1 MLLPLPG
8 ACLGRN
14 ICMCIHTH
22 THTHSNQE
30 PWSAPHKIWR
40 KPGIVVDMR
49 ATKMN
54 ADRSIFENQL
64 NNNVL
69 DLKSSLGKLLA
80 ITANHSAKEIINY
93 MTKL

>member
-1 MLLPLPG
+1 
-8 ACLGRN
+8 
-14 ICMCIHTH
+14 
-22 THTHSNQE
+22 
-30 PWSAPHKIWR
+30 
-40 KPGIVVDMR
+40 MR

>member
-1 MLLPLPG
+1 MH
-8 ACLGRN
+8 ARA
-14 ICMCIHTH
+14 HTH
-22 THTHSNQE
+22 THTLQQGALVSPTQNLEEFCNPCKQ
-30 PWSAPHKIWR
+30 
-40 KPGIVVDMR
+40 PGIVVDTR

-69 DLKSSLGKLLA
+69 DLKSSLGELLA
-80 ITANHSAKEIINY
+80 FTANQSAKEIINY

>member
-1 MLLPLPG
+1 MS
-8 ACLGRN
+8 RQDT
-14 ICMCIHTH
+14 CMCIHTH
-22 THTHSNQE
+22 THTHTPTRSTGQPTQNLEEFCNPCKQ
-30 PWSAPHKIWR
+30 
-40 KPGIVVDMR
+40 PGIVVDTR

-69 DLKSSLGKLLA
+69 DLKSSLGELLA
-80 ITANHSAKEIINY
+80 FTANQSAKEIINY